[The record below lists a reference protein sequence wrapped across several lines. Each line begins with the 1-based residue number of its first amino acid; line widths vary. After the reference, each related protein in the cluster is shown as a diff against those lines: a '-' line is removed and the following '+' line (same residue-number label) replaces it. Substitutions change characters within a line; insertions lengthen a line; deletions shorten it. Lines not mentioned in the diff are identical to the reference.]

1 VKTVPGVESRSFAVA
16 LSPLVAHDEMS
27 PAPTRTGSAASV
39 GTETVP
45 IVTTASR
52 QAEAVTRLKV
62 PMGRE

>member
-1 VKTVPGVESRSFAVA
+1 MG
-16 LSPLVAHDEMS
+16 
-27 PAPTRTGSAASV
+27 
-39 GTETVP
+39 TVP